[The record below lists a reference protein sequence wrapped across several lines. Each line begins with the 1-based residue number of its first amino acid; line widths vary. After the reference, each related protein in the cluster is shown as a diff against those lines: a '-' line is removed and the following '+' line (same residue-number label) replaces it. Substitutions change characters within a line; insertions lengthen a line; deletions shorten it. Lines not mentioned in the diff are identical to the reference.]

1 MTESWDL
8 ENGGQADKTEF
19 TKFPVGVT
27 RIRVLSPA
35 PHQRFTHWM
44 NQFQRSVTCPGRAC
58 PIDIL
63 RKKQKD
69 MGVPETYTMSKKYAF
84 NVFNYETNK
93 VEIMEQGVRF
103 VTDLRDVMTDLKEE
117 KDPSTGAPAP
127 KALHEVVLKVRRRGT
142 GSDDTTYRIDVDS
155 YDAMTD
161 KERKIH
167 AEQVNLAEYFEPQT
181 PEQINALLADTE
193 NFKEA
198 WIEIVVKKES
208 TDDLGEQFETE

>member
-8 ENGGQADKTEF
+8 ENGGQAEKTDF

-58 PIDIL
+58 PIDIM
-63 RKKQKD
+63 RKRQKD
-69 MGVPETYTMSKKYAF
+69 AGIPETYSMSKKYAF

-103 VTDLRDVMTDLKEE
+103 VTDLRDVMQDLKEE
-117 KDPSTGAPAP
+117 NPS
-127 KALHEVVLKVRRRGT
+127 KQLHEVILKVRRRGT
-142 GSDDTTYRIDVDS
+142 GSDDTTYRIDVES
-155 YDAMTD
+155 YTEMTD
-161 KERKIH
+161 KERKMH
-167 AEQVNLAEYFEPQT
+167 AEQVNLAEYFVPQT
-181 PEQINALLADTE
+181 PEQINALLAVTE

-198 WIEIVVKKES
+198 WIEIVVKQES
-208 TDDLGEQFETE
+208 TDDLGEQFATE